1 MVRLTR
7 IRALV
12 RKELIQV
19 RRDRRLLGILVIA
32 PVFQLVVLGFAAS
45 TDVRDVRL
53 LVRDDDRTPASR
65 AYVRALGASGFLR
78 PRPAEGAAAD
88 DPQALV
94 AGRAGL
100 VLQIPPGFGRRL
112 AAGEPAPV
120 QALVDGADSNYA
132 VQGLNHV
139 TRATRLF
146 AGGAGGG
153 DGAGPAVEVEA
164 RAWYNPDLLSRRY
177 MLPGI
182 MGVLLLVTT
191 LLVTAMAFVKERE
204 DGTFEQL
211 VLTPLRPMEIIV
223 GKLVPYGLIGLV
235 ELSLVLPVIVLVFD
249 LPVRGSVT
257 LLYFFV
263 LLFLMSTLGLGLW
276 ISLRVQSQQQA
287 LLVSS
292 FAVMMPFTMLSGFI
306 FPVANMPELMRP
318 IVQFIPLTHF
328 MTAVRGIVLKGAGLR
343 ELAPQADALFV
354 LGSAFLA
361 AAVLSF
367 HKRAQ

>member
-1 MVRLTR
+1 MIHLTR

-19 RRDRRLLGILVIA
+19 RRDRRLLGVLIIA

-53 LVRDDDRTPASR
+53 RVRDDDRTPASR
-65 AYVRALGASGFLR
+65 EYIRTLGASGFLR
-78 PRPAEGAAAD
+78 AQAAEGSAAE
-88 DPQALV
+88 DPRTLV
-94 AGRAGL
+94 AGRVGL
-100 VLQIPPGFGRRL
+100 VLHIPPGFGRRL
-112 AAGEPAPV
+112 AEGRPVAV

-132 VQGLNHV
+132 VQGLNHMQK
-139 TRATRLF
+139 ATRLF
-146 AGGAGGG
+146 ARRA
-153 DGAGPAVEVEA
+153 AGPAAAGPSVEMEA

-211 VLTPLRPMEIIV
+211 ALAPLRPMEIIA
-223 GKLVPYGLIGLV
+223 GKLLPYGLIGLA
-235 ELSLVLPVIVLVFD
+235 EMSLVLPVIALVFGV
-249 LPVRGSVT
+249 PVRGSIA
-257 LLYFFV
+257 LLYLFA

-287 LLVSS
+287 MLVSA

-306 FPVANMPELMRP
+306 FPVANMPEIVRP
-318 IVQFIPLTHF
+318 LVQLIPLTHF
-328 MTAVRGIVLKGAGLR
+328 MTAVRGIVLKGIGLR
-343 ELAPQADALFV
+343 DLASEAAALLALGALF
-354 LGSAFLA
+354 LS
-361 AAVLSF
+361 AAVLGF
-367 HKRAQ
+367 HKQAK